1 MSRPSDRNS
10 SGKFSKPS
18 RESDESGLRRVA
30 RVEKEV
36 QIVVSEYIIRY
47 LKDELPGLV
56 TVGRVMIPGDL
67 RSAKVF
73 VSLLDPTMAD
83 DTALIKKML
92 HVLKSHAKQMQTEI
106 SRKIQMKYLPKI
118 EFSKD
123 DSTEKILKVE
133 NMLKSLSVQSSK
145 NKEQKN

>member
-1 MSRPSDRNS
+1 MGKPSARPSNS
-10 SGKFSKPS
+10 KFSKPP
-18 RESDESGLRRVA
+18 RESEESGSRRVA

-36 QIVVSEYIIRY
+36 QMVISEYIIRY
-47 LKDELPGLV
+47 LKEELPGLV
-56 TVGRVMIPGDL
+56 TVGRVIVPGDL

-73 VSLLDPTMAD
+73 VSLLDPRMTAD
-83 DTALIKKML
+83 VALTKEML

-133 NMLKSLSVQSSK
+133 NMLQSLAAQNSK
-145 NKEQKN
+145 KIE